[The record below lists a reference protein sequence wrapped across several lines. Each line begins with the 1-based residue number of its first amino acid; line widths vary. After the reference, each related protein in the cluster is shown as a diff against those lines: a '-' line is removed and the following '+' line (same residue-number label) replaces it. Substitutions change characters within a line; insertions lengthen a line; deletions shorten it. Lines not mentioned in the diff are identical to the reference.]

1 MNAVAREHAFF
12 ALSLDM
18 SVSLAQSIITVSK
31 APFDHS
37 NLLRMCC
44 HTSPHDTSS
53 DARLLSLYSGN
64 DFGYFKCESSLAF
77 AKTTSVTFGASPAEE
92 EEEEDVVV
100 VDVSSSS
107 TTTTDGEGSNEEE
120 EEEEDIAALA
130 LRLTDI

>member
-1 MNAVAREHAFF
+1 
-12 ALSLDM
+12 
-18 SVSLAQSIITVSK
+18 
-31 APFDHS
+31 
-37 NLLRMCC
+37 MCC

-77 AKTTSVTFGASPAEE
+77 AKTTSVTFDAPPAEE
-92 EEEEDVVV
+92 EEDDVVV

-107 TTTTDGEGSNEEE
+107 TTDGEGSNEE
-120 EEEEDIAALA
+120 DIAARA

>member
-1 MNAVAREHAFF
+1 
-12 ALSLDM
+12 
-18 SVSLAQSIITVSK
+18 
-31 APFDHS
+31 
-37 NLLRMCC
+37 MCC

-77 AKTTSVTFGASPAEE
+77 AKTTSVTFGAPPAEE
-92 EEEEDVVV
+92 EEED

-120 EEEEDIAALA
+120 EDIAALA

>member
-92 EEEEDVVV
+92 EEED